1 MSIFPQSFG
10 EKKGKKRRKTKRNL
24 WCRKNRKVYFILSAA
39 IIKMASTMEL
49 KSFIIVLIGNKNH
62 VFHAHMLFWSF
73 LFFSYYILWF
83 MFKLTKTNR
92 TNYPNTIQFKIISE
106 NTKFPPALDRYTQLT
121 FRFSESTIEKLEKS
135 VKMFKFNSENT
146 RATSLN

>member
-1 MSIFPQSFG
+1 
-10 EKKGKKRRKTKRNL
+10 
-24 WCRKNRKVYFILSAA
+24 
-39 IIKMASTMEL
+39 MASTMEL
-49 KSFIIVLIGNKNH
+49 KSFIIVLIGNENH
-62 VFHAHMLFWSF
+62 VFRSHMLFWSF

-83 MFKLTKTNR
+83 IFKLTKTNR
-92 TNYPNTIQFKIISE
+92 TNYPNTTQFKIRCE

-135 VKMFKFNSENT
+135 VKMFKFNSQNT